1 MYSSRTKKLFMEV
14 LFFINGLRSD
24 SDRGLNIANYK
35 FHLIGTFNECF

>member
-24 SDRGLNIANYK
+24 SDRIVNIVNYK
-35 FHLIGTFNECF
+35 FHPTGIFNECF